1 MDINF
6 YLEGKN
12 IFHIFHNIP
21 PINLESENDNNSEI
35 ENCSI
40 IHSNNILDNLSYNE
54 KELEDS
60 DFNLSFFNRL
70 PRNFETENKPT
81 NQNTNNQMPKNMF
94 IIQKEEIEKPV
105 IKREPIP
112 PIFSIDEINNK
123 IKLYIMGSKLKSKLL
138 LPKETNSKDI
148 ELIKEE
154 LEAESFRGRKKLKI
168 NINLNEK
175 HSRGR
180 KKTGDNSYRSHNQN
194 ITDNIICKLI
204 NKLNNSLLEFINGI
218 INKLKTKEEI
228 NKILIELNLPSK
240 INKHHNSIEVIK
252 KNDYKFRM
260 HFKKIDK
267 FIEFLNFSL
276 KDYFSL
282 EISPKFKDTRYS
294 RKHNE
299 LILNRFLNDESKNNN
314 NNKLFDFIL
323 NKLKISDYIE
333 LFLHQK
339 DFEDLDILDK
349 NNLLDINQKQ
359 IIENNLKRIEKY
371 YDDEDKLDIN
381 DFHCFA
387 LVVYNLKRHLFIKEI
402 RKSRENNSK
411 I

>member
-6 YLEGKN
+6 FLKGKN
-12 IFHIFHNIP
+12 IFHNIP
-21 PINLESENDNNSEI
+21 SIELGNENDNDSEI
-35 ENCSI
+35 ENPSI
-40 IHSNNILDNLSYNE
+40 IHSNKILDNLSY
-54 KELEDS
+54 KEMDLEDS

-70 PRNFETENKPT
+70 PRNIENGNKPT
-81 NQNTNNQMPKNMF
+81 NSSTNNQTQKNLF
-94 IIQKEEIEKPV
+94 IVQKEEIETPK

-112 PIFSIDEINNK
+112 PIFSIDEINNI

-138 LPKETNSKDI
+138 LPKETNSKEI

-168 NINLNEK
+168 NIDLTEK
-175 HSRGR
+175 YSRGR
-180 KKTGDNSYRSHNQN
+180 KKMEDNSFRSHNKN

-204 NKLNNSLLEFINGI
+204 NRLNNSLLGFINGI
-218 INKLKTKEEI
+218 INVLKTKEEI
-228 NKILIELNLPSK
+228 NQIFIKLNLPNK

-252 KNDYKFRM
+252 RNDYKSRLKFN
-260 HFKKIDK
+260 KIDK
-267 FIEFLNFSL
+267 FIELLDFSL

-282 EISPKFKDTRYS
+282 EISRKFKDTRYS
-294 RKHNE
+294 KNYNE
-299 LILNRFLNDESKNNN
+299 LILNFLLKDKND
-314 NNKLFDFIL
+314 NNKRLFNFIL

-339 DFEDLDILDK
+339 DFEELETLDV
-349 NNLLDINQKQ
+349 NQKH

-387 LVVYNLKRHLFIKEI
+387 LVVYNLKRLLFIKEI

>member
-6 YLEGKN
+6 FLKRKN
-12 IFHIFHNIP
+12 IFHNIP
-21 PINLESENDNNSEI
+21 SIELGNENDNDSEI
-35 ENCSI
+35 ENPSI
-40 IHSNNILDNLSYNE
+40 IHSNKILDNLSY
-54 KELEDS
+54 KEMDLEDS

-70 PRNFETENKPT
+70 HRNIENGNKPT
-81 NQNTNNQMPKNMF
+81 NSSTNKQTQKNLF
-94 IIQKEEIEKPV
+94 IVQKEEIETPK

-168 NINLNEK
+168 NINLTEK
-175 HSRGR
+175 YSRGR
-180 KKTGDNSYRSHNQN
+180 KKMEDNSYRSHNQN

-204 NKLNNSLLEFINGI
+204 NKLNNSLLGFINGI

-282 EISPKFKDTRYS
+282 KISPKFKDTRYS

-299 LILNRFLNDESKNNN
+299 LILNRLLNDESKNNN

-339 DFEDLDILDK
+339 DFEDLDTLDK

-371 YDDEDKLDIN
+371 FDNEDKIDIN
-381 DFHCFA
+381 NFHCFA
-387 LVVYNLKRHLFIKEI
+387 LVVYNLKRLLFIKEI

>member
-6 YLEGKN
+6 FLKGKN
-12 IFHIFHNIP
+12 IFHNIP
-21 PINLESENDNNSEI
+21 SIELGNENDNDSEI
-35 ENCSI
+35 ENPSI
-40 IHSNNILDNLSYNE
+40 IHSNKILDNLSY
-54 KELEDS
+54 KELDLEDS

-70 PRNFETENKPT
+70 PRNIENGNKPT
-81 NQNTNNQMPKNMF
+81 NSSTNNQTQKNLF
-94 IIQKEEIEKPV
+94 IVQKEEIETPK

-168 NINLNEK
+168 NIDLTEK
-175 HSRGR
+175 YSRGR
-180 KKTGDNSYRSHNQN
+180 KKMEDNSFRSHNKN

-204 NKLNNSLLEFINGI
+204 NRLNNSLLDFINGI
-218 INKLKTKEEI
+218 INILKTKEEI
-228 NKILIELNLPSK
+228 NQIFIKLNLPNK

-252 KNDYKFRM
+252 RNDYKSRLKFN
-260 HFKKIDK
+260 KIDK
-267 FIEFLNFSL
+267 FIELLDFSL

-282 EISPKFKDTRYS
+282 EISRKFKDTRYS
-294 RKHNE
+294 KNYNE
-299 LILNRFLNDESKNNN
+299 LILNFLLKDKND
-314 NNKLFDFIL
+314 NNKRLFNFIL

-339 DFEDLDILDK
+339 DFEELETLDV
-349 NNLLDINQKQ
+349 NQKQ
-359 IIENNLKRIEKY
+359 IMENNLKRIEKY
-371 YDDEDKLDIN
+371 YNDEDKLDIN

-387 LVVYNLKRHLFIKEI
+387 LVVYNLKRLLFIKEI